1 MKNNWRILSLVIL
14 MLIFINCGQGNG
26 NGNGNPPDN
35 PIPVLSSI
43 SPNSKVSHMPS
54 FTLSATGSNFVSG
67 SKIVFND
74 IEKQTTFVS
83 STELTCQIDPADIS
97 GSTSLTLDSLHIP
110 EASEEVAIVKVRNPS
125 PGGGD
130 SNSLDFLIQSNHTF
144 YVPKNISSNSGY
156 SYVPVIAIDSAGNIN
171 VVWYDKT
178 PGNYDIF
185 YSRSENNGGTW
196 TQPVNL
202 SSNAGQSYGPDI
214 VTDSEGNINVVWC
227 DRTPGNYDI
236 FYSRSENNGG
246 TWTQAV
252 NLSNN
257 MGESASPVIAIDS
270 AGNINVVWHDYTP
283 GNYEIFYSRSENN
296 GNSWAQAKNISSNAG
311 QSYGP
316 DIVTDS
322 EGNINV
328 VWCDRTPGNYDIFY
342 SRSENNGG
350 TWTQAVNLSNNA
362 GNSTYPAIA
371 TDSAGNINV
380 VWYDKTPGNLEIFF
394 TRSENNGGSW
404 TQPVNLS
411 NNAGNSYD
419 PTISTD
425 SAGNINVVWYDYTPG
440 NLEIFYGRS
449 INNGSSW
456 TQPKNISNNTGN
468 SAYPAIATDSA
479 GNINVV
485 WQDETP
491 GNLDIFFT
499 SSTH

>member
-1 MKNNWRILSLVIL
+1 M
-14 MLIFINCGQGNG
+14 
-26 NGNGNPPDN
+26 
-35 PIPVLSSI
+35 
-43 SPNSKVSHMPS
+43 
-54 FTLSATGSNFVSG
+54 
-67 SKIVFND
+67 
-74 IEKQTTFVS
+74 
-83 STELTCQIDPADIS
+83 TCQIDPADIS

-130 SNSLDFLIQSNHTF
+130 SNSLDFSIQSNHTF

-156 SYVPVIAIDSAGNIN
+156 SHVPVIAIDSAGNIN

-202 SSNAGQSYGPDI
+202 SNNAGNSYDPTI
-214 VTDSEGNINVVWC
+214 STDSAGNINLVWA
-227 DRTPGNYDI
+227 DETPGNLEI
-236 FYSRSENNGG
+236 FFTRSENNGG
-246 TWTQAV
+246 
-252 NLSNN
+252 
-257 MGESASPVIAIDS
+257 
-270 AGNINVVWHDYTP
+270 
-283 GNYEIFYSRSENN
+283 
-296 GNSWAQAKNISSNAG
+296 SWAQAKNISSNAG

-322 EGNINV
+322 AGNINV
-328 VWCDRTPGNYDIFY
+328 VWQDETPGNLEIFFT
-342 SRSENNGG
+342 RSENNGG
-350 TWTQAVNLSNNA
+350 SWTQLVNLSNNA

-371 TDSAGNINV
+371 TDSAGNINL
-380 VWYDKTPGNLEIFF
+380 VWADETPGNNMDIFF
-394 TRSENNGGSW
+394 TRSENNGSSW

-479 GNINVV
+479 GNIYVV
-485 WQDETP
+485 WDDNTP
-491 GNLDIFFT
+491 GNMDIFFT